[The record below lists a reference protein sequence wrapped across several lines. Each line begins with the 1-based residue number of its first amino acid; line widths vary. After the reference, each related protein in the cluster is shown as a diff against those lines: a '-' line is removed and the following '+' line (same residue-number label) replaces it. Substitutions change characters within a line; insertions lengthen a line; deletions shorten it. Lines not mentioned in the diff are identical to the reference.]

1 MLQGMKFCE
10 YYCTICSCFQPWNMY
25 VFSEDGT
32 LLLKHVGV
40 VPVLFTVLNIVH
52 LVGVINEKSCA

>member
-1 MLQGMKFCE
+1 
-10 YYCTICSCFQPWNMY
+10 MY